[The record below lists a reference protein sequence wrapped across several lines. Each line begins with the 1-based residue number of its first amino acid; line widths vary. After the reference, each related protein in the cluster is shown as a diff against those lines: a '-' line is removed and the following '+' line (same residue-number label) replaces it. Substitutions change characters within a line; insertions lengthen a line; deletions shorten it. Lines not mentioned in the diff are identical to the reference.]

1 MTSERTRM
9 RATTL
14 VVAVALALILI
25 PMVFDEPA
33 TDYQT
38 LTVAGS
44 GPLSSERAMALQKQ
58 LQQPLGQSPTVV
70 DFDQAV
76 PATDLIDRVR
86 QLAAEVD
93 ADGYNTQD
101 GTRFGEP
108 ILQEMTE
115 SSRVLAVLVDQ
126 RNDITEARALRQQMR
141 DQGYEA
147 FISTA
152 KLEVGGENSSE
163 NIVHRVAI
171 GPLLSHTEAGEMR
184 DDISRANNLNARVVE
199 MSQ

>member
-171 GPLLSHTEAGEMR
+171 GPLLSHTEAEEMR

>member
-38 LTVAGS
+38 LSVAGS

-126 RNDITEARALRQQMR
+126 CNDITEARALRQQMR

-171 GPLLSHTEAGEMR
+171 GPLLSHTEAEEMR

>member
-141 DQGYEA
+141 YQGYEA

-171 GPLLSHTEAGEMR
+171 GPLLSHTEAEEMR

>member
-44 GPLSSERAMALQKQ
+44 GPLSSERAMALQKEI
-58 LQQPLGQSPTVV
+58 QQPLGQSPTVV

-108 ILQEMTE
+108 VLQEMTE

-141 DQGYEA
+141 YQGYEA

-171 GPLLSHTEAGEMR
+171 GPLLSHTEAEEMR

>member
-44 GPLSSERAMALQKQ
+44 APLSSERSMALQKEI
-58 LQQPLGQSPTVV
+58 QQPLGQSPTVV

-126 RNDITEARALRQQMR
+126 RNDITEARVLRQQMR

-171 GPLLSHTEAGEMR
+171 GPLLSHTEAEEMR
-184 DDISRANNLNARVVE
+184 DDISRANNLNPRVVE

>member
-14 VVAVALALILI
+14 VVGGALALILI
-25 PMVFDEPA
+25 PMLFDEPA

-44 GPLSSERAMALQKQ
+44 GPLSNERVMALQAEI
-58 LQQPLGQSPTVV
+58 QQPLGQSPTVA

-86 QLAAEVD
+86 QLASEVD

-108 ILQEMTE
+108 ILQEMTD
-115 SSRVLAVLVDQ
+115 SSRVLAVLVGQ
-126 RNDITEARALRQQMR
+126 RNDLAAARALREQMR

-147 FISTA
+147 FISA
-152 KLEVGGENSSE
+152 VKLEVGGENSLE

-171 GPLLSHTEAGEMR
+171 GPLLSHTEAEQMR
-184 DDISRANNLNARVVE
+184 DDISRANNVNARVVE

>member
-1 MTSERTRM
+1 MKSERTRM

-14 VVAVALALILI
+14 VVGAALVLILV
-25 PMVFDEPA
+25 PMLFDEPA

-38 LTVAGS
+38 LTVVGS
-44 GPLSSERAMALQKQ
+44 GPLSNERVMALQAEI
-58 LQQPLGQSPTVV
+58 QQPLGQSPNVV

-86 QLAAEVD
+86 QLASEVD

-108 ILQEMTE
+108 ILQEMTD
-115 SSRVLAVLVDQ
+115 SSRVLAVLVGQ
-126 RNDITEARALRQQMR
+126 RNDLAAARALREQMR

-147 FISTA
+147 FISA
-152 KLEVGGENSSE
+152 VKLEVGGENSLE

-171 GPLLSHTEAGEMR
+171 GPLLSHTDAEQMR
-184 DDISRANNLNARVVE
+184 DDISRANNVNARVVE

>member
-14 VVAVALALILI
+14 VVGVALALILI

-126 RNDITEARALRQQMR
+126 RNDITDARALRQQMR

-171 GPLLSHTEAGEMR
+171 GPLLSHTEAEEMR
-184 DDISRANNLNARVVE
+184 DDISRANNLTARVVE

>member
-126 RNDITEARALRQQMR
+126 RNDITEARALRQQIR

-171 GPLLSHTEAGEMR
+171 GPLLSHTEAEEMR

>member
-171 GPLLSHTEAGEMR
+171 GPLLSHTEAEEMR
-184 DDISRANNLNARVVE
+184 DDISRANNLTARVVE

>member
-86 QLAAEVD
+86 QLATEVD

-108 ILQEMTE
+108 ILEEMTE
-115 SSRVLAVLVDQ
+115 SSRVLAVLVGQ
-126 RNDITEARALRQQMR
+126 RNEITEARALRQQMR

-171 GPLLSHTEAGEMR
+171 GPLLSHTEAEEMR

>member
-141 DQGYEA
+141 YQGYEA

-171 GPLLSHTEAGEMR
+171 GPLLSHTEAEEMR
-184 DDISRANNLNARVVE
+184 DDISRANNLNARLVE

>member
-126 RNDITEARALRQQMR
+126 RNDIIEARALRQQMR

-171 GPLLSHTEAGEMR
+171 GPLLSHTEAEEMR

>member
-38 LTVAGS
+38 LTVVGS
-44 GPLSSERAMALQKQ
+44 GPLSSERAMALQKEI
-58 LQQPLGQSPTVV
+58 QQPLGQSPTVV

-126 RNDITEARALRQQMR
+126 RNDITEARVLRQQMR

-163 NIVHRVAI
+163 NILHRVAV
-171 GPLLSHTEAGEMR
+171 GPLLSHTEAERQRG
-184 DDISRANNLNARVVE
+184 DISLANNVAARVME

>member
-44 GPLSSERAMALQKQ
+44 GPLCSERAMALQKQ

-108 ILQEMTE
+108 ILQEMTD
-115 SSRVLAVLVDQ
+115 SSRVLAVLVGEH
-126 RNDITEARALRQQMR
+126 NDIAAARALREQMR

-147 FISTA
+147 FISA
-152 KLEVGGENSSE
+152 VKLEVGGENSLE

-171 GPLLSHTEAGEMR
+171 GPLLSHTDAEQMR
-184 DDISRANNLNARVVE
+184 DDISRANNLTARVVE

>member
-108 ILQEMTE
+108 ILEEMTE
-115 SSRVLAVLVDQ
+115 SSRVLAVLVGQ

-171 GPLLSHTEAGEMR
+171 GPLLSHTEAEEMR
-184 DDISRANNLNARVVE
+184 RY
-199 MSQ
+199 

>member
-108 ILQEMTE
+108 ILQEITE

>member
-126 RNDITEARALRQQMR
+126 RNDITEARVLRQHMR

-171 GPLLSHTEAGEMR
+171 GPLLSHTEAEEMR
-184 DDISRANNLNARVVE
+184 DDISRANNLTARVVE

>member
-14 VVAVALALILI
+14 VVAAALALILI

-171 GPLLSHTEAGEMR
+171 GPLLSHTEAEEMR

>member
-58 LQQPLGQSPTVV
+58 LQQPLGQIPTVV

-126 RNDITEARALRQQMR
+126 RNDIIEARALRQQMR

-171 GPLLSHTEAGEMR
+171 GPLLSHTEAEEMR

>member
-38 LTVAGS
+38 LTVVGS
-44 GPLSSERAMALQKQ
+44 GPLSSERAMALQKEI
-58 LQQPLGQSPTVV
+58 QQPLGQSPTVV

-171 GPLLSHTEAGEMR
+171 GPLLSHTEAEEMR

>member
-44 GPLSSERAMALQKQ
+44 GPLSIERAMALQKQ
-58 LQQPLGQSPTVV
+58 VQQPLGQSPTVV

-171 GPLLSHTEAGEMR
+171 GPLLSHTEAEEMR
-184 DDISRANNLNARVVE
+184 DDISRANNLKARVVE

>member
-9 RATTL
+9 RATTP

-171 GPLLSHTEAGEMR
+171 GPLLSHTEAEEMR
-184 DDISRANNLNARVVE
+184 DDISRANNLTARVVE

>member
-58 LQQPLGQSPTVV
+58 LQQPLGQSPIVV

-171 GPLLSHTEAGEMR
+171 GPLLSHTEAEEMR
-184 DDISRANNLNARVVE
+184 DDISRANNLTARVVE

>member
-126 RNDITEARALRQQMR
+126 CNDITEARALRQQMR

-171 GPLLSHTEAGEMR
+171 GPLLSHTEAEEMR
-184 DDISRANNLNARVVE
+184 DDISRANNLTARVVE

>member
-44 GPLSSERAMALQKQ
+44 GPLSSERSMALQKEI
-58 LQQPLGQSPTVV
+58 QQPLGQSPTVV

-108 ILQEMTE
+108 ILQEMTD
-115 SSRVLAVLVDQ
+115 SSRVLAVLVGQ
-126 RNDITEARALRQQMR
+126 RNDLAAARALREQMR

-147 FISTA
+147 FISA
-152 KLEVGGENSSE
+152 VKLEVGGENSLE

-171 GPLLSHTEAGEMR
+171 GPLLSHTDAEQMR
-184 DDISRANNLNARVVE
+184 DDISRENNVNARVVE

>member
-76 PATDLIDRVR
+76 PATDLIGRVR

-171 GPLLSHTEAGEMR
+171 GPLLSHTESEEMR
-184 DDISRANNLNARVVE
+184 DDINRANNLNARVVE

>member
-1 MTSERTRM
+1 MTIERTRM

-14 VVAVALALILI
+14 VVGGALALILT

-44 GPLSSERAMALQKQ
+44 GPLSSERAIALQKQ

-86 QLAAEVD
+86 QLATEVD

-126 RNDITEARALRQQMR
+126 RNDITEARGLRQQIR

-171 GPLLSHTEAGEMR
+171 GPLLSHTEAEEMR

>member
-14 VVAVALALILI
+14 VVGVALALILI

-44 GPLSSERAMALQKQ
+44 GPLSSERVMALQKEI
-58 LQQPLGQSPTVV
+58 QQPLGESPTVV

-126 RNDITEARALRQQMR
+126 CNDITEARALRQQMR

-171 GPLLSHTEAGEMR
+171 GPLLSHTEAEEMR
-184 DDISRANNLNARVVE
+184 DDISRANNLTARVVE

>member
-14 VVAVALALILI
+14 VVGVALALILI

-44 GPLSSERAMALQKQ
+44 GPLRSERVMALQAEI
-58 LQQPLGQSPTVV
+58 QQPLGESPTVV

-86 QLAAEVD
+86 QLASEVD
-93 ADGYNTQD
+93 TDGYNTQD

-108 ILQEMTE
+108 ILREMTE
-115 SSRVLAVLVDQ
+115 NSRVLAVLVDQ
-126 RNDITEARALRQQMR
+126 SNDVTEARALREQMR

-147 FISTA
+147 FISAA

-171 GPLLSHTEAGEMR
+171 GPLLSHTEAEEMR

>member
-58 LQQPLGQSPTVV
+58 LQQPLRQIPTVV

-76 PATDLIDRVR
+76 HATELIDRVR

-126 RNDITEARALRQQMR
+126 RNDIIEARALRQQMR

-171 GPLLSHTEAGEMR
+171 GPLLSHTEAEEMR

>member
-126 RNDITEARALRQQMR
+126 HNDITEARALRQQMR

-171 GPLLSHTEAGEMR
+171 GPLLSHTEAEEMR

>member
-14 VVAVALALILI
+14 VVGVALALILI

-171 GPLLSHTEAGEMR
+171 GPLLSHTEAEEMR
-184 DDISRANNLNARVVE
+184 DDISRANNRNARVVE

>member
-38 LTVAGS
+38 LTVVGS
-44 GPLSSERAMALQKQ
+44 GPLSSERAMALQKEIQ
-58 LQQPLGQSPTVV
+58 EPLGQSPTVV

-126 RNDITEARALRQQMR
+126 RNDITEARVLRQQMR

-171 GPLLSHTEAGEMR
+171 GPLLSHTEAEEMR
-184 DDISRANNLNARVVE
+184 DDISRANNLTARVVE

>member
-14 VVAVALALILI
+14 VVGVALALILI

-44 GPLSSERAMALQKQ
+44 GPLSSERVMALQAEI
-58 LQQPLGQSPTVV
+58 QQPLGQSPTVV

-76 PATDLIDRVR
+76 PSTDLIDRVR
-86 QLAAEVD
+86 QLASEVD
-93 ADGYNTQD
+93 ADGYNAQD

-126 RNDITEARALRQQMR
+126 SNDVTEARALREQMR
-141 DQGYEA
+141 GQGYEA
-147 FISTA
+147 FISAA

-171 GPLLSHTEAGEMR
+171 GPLLSHTEAEEMR
-184 DDISRANNLNARVVE
+184 DDVSRANNVNARVVE

>member
-14 VVAVALALILI
+14 VVGVALALILI

-44 GPLSSERAMALQKQ
+44 GPLSSERVMALQKEI
-58 LQQPLGQSPTVV
+58 QQPLGESPTVV

-171 GPLLSHTEAGEMR
+171 GPLLSHTEAEEMR

>member
-38 LTVAGS
+38 LTVVGS

-108 ILQEMTE
+108 ILQEITE

>member
-44 GPLSSERAMALQKQ
+44 GPLSSERAMALQKEI
-58 LQQPLGQSPTVV
+58 QQPLGQSPTVV

-171 GPLLSHTEAGEMR
+171 GPLLSHTEAEEMR

>member
-44 GPLSSERAMALQKQ
+44 GPLSSERTMALQKQ

-171 GPLLSHTEAGEMR
+171 GPLLSHTEAEEMR